1 MLKPVLIALITTSL
15 HGSESLFVEAEAFS
29 DRGGWSVD
37 SQFILN
43 MGSAYLMA
51 HGLGTPVA
59 DATTE
64 VTFPSTGTYR
74 LHVRTKD
81 WVAKWNAPGAP
92 GKFAVSIGGKRDATT
107 FGTEGADWQWQ
118 RGGTFKI
125 TSRKTTLKLID
136 LTGFNG
142 RCDALYFTKDV
153 KDIPPTKGPDLFE
166 FRRKALKLPPIPPTK
181 NDYDLV
187 VIGGGYSGLSVAISA
202 ARHGLKVALI
212 HDRAILGGNGS
223 SEVQVWAMG
232 GTQLGRFPHLGEI
245 VNEFSDFSRDSPGLI
260 HEFVDDLKE
269 KVVRSEDNIDLYLNH
284 FAFRTNTKDKLIE
297 SVDAVDTTTGA
308 FTRIAGSLFC
318 DSTGHGTIGAQAGAK
333 FMMAEK
339 GHMGMSNMWS
349 VKDTGKK
356 IEWPKTPWAL
366 PLSKG
371 DYPSLHGSRG
381 PYQKFKKAEWFW
393 EGGYDKHPIN
403 DLEEIRDWNLR
414 ANFGAFAHIKKSD
427 SSAKLMWMAFVGG
440 NRESRRIEG
449 DIILT
454 GDDIAAKKEF
464 PDASVPTTW
473 SIDLHYPKKEFQK
486 GVAKEN
492 PFISI
497 AVHDRK
503 VDRKSGYNIPYRC
516 FYSKNIDNLFMAGRC
531 VSVDRR
537 ALGTTRVMRTCG
549 MMGEVV
555 GKAAWIATNRKTSPR
570 GVYQNYLP
578 LLIDLI
584 EKPGRA
590 RRQSLN
596 APLTIP
602 PIPKGGLRGRPQ
614 KRNIINLKGLV
625 FDDVKAKLEG
635 SWRKGDGLR
644 PHHGLGYQYA
654 PYPASATYNIRVK
667 DSGNYEVRV
676 HWLNHNN
683 RTTAAE
689 LVLTHAKG
697 TETIILD
704 QTKTPAQKTYTSLGS
719 FDFVDVL
726 PAMFTVTSKAAGN
739 LHIDAI
745 QLLKSK

>member
-1 MLKPVLIALITTSL
+1 
-15 HGSESLFVEAEAFS
+15 
-29 DRGGWSVD
+29 
-37 SQFILN
+37 
-43 MGSAYLMA
+43 
-51 HGLGTPVA
+51 
-59 DATTE
+59 
-64 VTFPSTGTYR
+64 
-74 LHVRTKD
+74 
-81 WVAKWNAPGAP
+81 
-92 GKFAVSIGGKRDATT
+92 
-107 FGTEGADWQWQ
+107 
-118 RGGTFKI
+118 
-125 TSRKTTLKLID
+125 
-136 LTGFNG
+136 
-142 RCDALYFTKDV
+142 
-153 KDIPPTKGPDLFE
+153 
-166 FRRKALKLPPIPPTK
+166 
-181 NDYDLV
+181 
-187 VIGGGYSGLSVAISA
+187 
-202 ARHGLKVALI
+202 
-212 HDRAILGGNGS
+212 
-223 SEVQVWAMG
+223 
-232 GTQLGRFPHLGEI
+232 
-245 VNEFSDFSRDSPGLI
+245 
-260 HEFVDDLKE
+260 
-269 KVVRSEDNIDLYLNH
+269 
-284 FAFRTNTKDKLIE
+284 
-297 SVDAVDTTTGA
+297 
-308 FTRIAGSLFC
+308 
-318 DSTGHGTIGAQAGAK
+318 
-333 FMMAEK
+333 
-339 GHMGMSNMWS
+339 
-349 VKDTGKK
+349 
-356 IEWPKTPWAL
+356 
-366 PLSKG
+366 
-371 DYPSLHGSRG
+371 
-381 PYQKFKKAEWFW
+381 
-393 EGGYDKHPIN
+393 
-403 DLEEIRDWNLR
+403 
-414 ANFGAFAHIKKSD
+414 
-427 SSAKLMWMAFVGG
+427 
-440 NRESRRIEG
+440 
-449 DIILT
+449 
-454 GDDIAAKKEF
+454 
-464 PDASVPTTW
+464 
-473 SIDLHYPKKEFQK
+473 
-486 GVAKEN
+486 
-492 PFISI
+492 
-497 AVHDRK
+497 
-503 VDRKSGYNIPYRC
+503 
-516 FYSKNIDNLFMAGRC
+516 MAGRC

-689 LVLTHAKG
+689 LVLTHARG